1 MKNIIY
7 LVLFLTLSIVACK
20 QNNQPAKG
28 EVFGKYGDTT
38 FTAEGAI
45 DGKALLAMLNG
56 KDSVEVKLKAPIN
69 TCCQKKGCWMNVDLG
84 NKVEMRVKFKDYGF
98 FVPFNSAGHIATMNG
113 IAYVDTVSVQELK
126 HLAQDENLSQKEID
140 AITEPE
146 IEYTF
151 MASGVIIE

>member
-7 LVLFLTLSIVACK
+7 LVSFLALSILACK
-20 QNNQPAKG
+20 QNNQPSNG

-38 FTAEGAI
+38 FTAEGAV
-45 DGKALLAMLNG
+45 DGTTLLEMLNG
-56 KDSVEVKLKAPIN
+56 KDSVEVKLKAPIIA
-69 TCCQKKGCWMNVDLG
+69 CCQKKGCWMTVDLG
-84 NKVEMRVKFKDYGF
+84 NKAEMRVKFKDYGF
-98 FVPFNSAGHIATMNG
+98 FVPFNSAGHTATMNG

-126 HLAQDENLSQKEID
+126 HLAEDENLSQEEID